1 LPSPPPRLPD
11 DFSLWLPDNGL
22 WRIRR
27 AALSASVLRGSTS
40 LLSLVWGKAELA
52 SVRICQTYYGT
63 GRFRADTMSV
73 EDGQAMLRFEGN
85 YRAYRPGAFL
95 PLGRSVPNDVNQFW
109 GEIAAQRQLR
119 SLPRCTSTLRISEVA
134 GGFDLHYQTLS
145 GVDRVCAQITFDFAP
160 GGVWE
165 TTDTACRP
173 HAGDELFLR
182 QGFGR
187 MTYGADVI
195 EIGPGAAAHRMWQM
209 RDAEPA
215 PHHVRVT
222 VALMTPVDQTL
233 HIRLGRGLRPRS
245 PA

>member
-1 LPSPPPRLPD
+1 
-11 DFSLWLPDNGL
+11 
-22 WRIRR
+22 
-27 AALSASVLRGSTS
+27 
-40 LLSLVWGKAELA
+40 LVWGQAELA
-52 SVRICQTYYGT
+52 SMRICQTYYGT
-63 GRFRADTMSV
+63 GRFRADAMSV
-73 EDGQAMLRFEGN
+73 EGGQALLRFEGD
-85 YRAYRPGAFL
+85 YRPYRPGAFL
-95 PLGRSVPNDVNQFW
+95 PLGRPIPNNLSQFW

-119 SLPRCTSTLRISEVA
+119 PLPRCTSTLHIADVP
-134 GGFDLHYQTLS
+134 GGLDLHYQTLS

-160 GGVWE
+160 GGTWE
-165 TTDTACRP
+165 TADTACRP

-182 QGFGR
+182 HGFGR

-233 HIRLGRGLRPRS
+233 HIHLGRGLRPRS